1 MKLVWDQIGERLYE
15 TGVEQ
20 AAIYPMAGTTYG
32 IGEAWNGLTAIT
44 ESPSGA
50 EPSPLYA
57 NDKKYVELMSTEE
70 FGGTIEAYTYPDG
83 FAECN
88 GEKTVVKGL
97 RISQQTRKPFGLVYK
112 SLIGNDTEGTKYGY
126 KLHIVYNARVSPSEK
141 SNNTVNDSP
150 EAATMSWTFTTTPV
164 EVAGF
169 DPTSHLIIDST
180 DADSAKLKALEAIL
194 YGSEAEEPRLPLP
207 DEVATVLGEA
217 ASKPEEEE
225 VG

>member
-1 MKLVWDQIGERLYE
+1 MAKMKWDQLGERLYE

-20 AAIYPMAGTTYG
+20 AAIYPMTNDAYGAG
-32 IGEAWNGLTAIT
+32 EPWNGLTAIT

-57 NDKKYVELMSTEE
+57 NDKKYVELMSAED

-88 GEKTVVKGL
+88 GERALAKGVHVG
-97 RISQQTRKPFGLVYK
+97 QQQRKLFALVYK
-112 SLIGNDTEGTKYGY
+112 TLIGNDTEGTKHGY

-150 EAATMSWTFTTTPV
+150 EAATMSWSFTTTPV
-164 EVAGF
+164 AIEGF
-169 DPTSHLIIDST
+169 DASSHVSIDST
-180 DADSAKLKALEAIL
+180 AADADKLAALEAIL
-194 YGSEAEEPRLPLP
+194 YGSDEEEPRLVMP
-207 DEVATVLGEA
+207 DELVTLMGTAG
-217 ASKPEEEE
+217 
-225 VG
+225 